1 VSLPCYGAVNVKGS
15 VFVTCYFVT
24 IGSRDGV
31 AAVFSKD
38 PHLGGAK
45 ADTSN
50 TGVRQ
55 GVSTGCGDCCTFRI
69 IGDGKRMLAR
79 LSILGSL
86 LLLAFTVACTQ
97 APPPETHGTDVPP
110 GKQATTL
117 SVPVNVSVTPK
128 SGSGASQ
135 VFTATYSDAM
145 GYQDISQAM
154 FMVAADAGGVS
165 ACAVQF
171 DTHSNNFT
179 LGNDAARVW
188 QGPITGGSSDK
199 LQNSQCVLS
208 GATSSG
214 SGSGNTLTVHFGISF
229 KSGFTGMKN
238 TYLLVYGS
246 AGNSGWQ
253 TEGTWTP

>member
-1 VSLPCYGAVNVKGS
+1 
-15 VFVTCYFVT
+15 
-24 IGSRDGV
+24 
-31 AAVFSKD
+31 
-38 PHLGGAK
+38 
-45 ADTSN
+45 
-50 TGVRQ
+50 
-55 GVSTGCGDCCTFRI
+55 
-69 IGDGKRMLAR
+69 MLVR
-79 LSILGSL
+79 LSILVSL
-86 LLLAFTVACTQ
+86 LFLAFTVACTQ
-97 APPPETHGTDVPP
+97 APPPDTHGTEVPQ
-110 GKQATTL
+110 GKQATLT
-117 SVPVNVSVTPK
+117 PVNLSVTPD

-135 VFTATYSDAM
+135 VFTGTYSDAM

-165 ACAVQF
+165 GCGVRF
-171 DTHSNNFT
+171 DPHSNNFN

-188 QGPITGGSSDK
+188 QGPIAAGSSDK

-246 AGNSGWQ
+246 ADNSGWQ
-253 TEGTWTP
+253 PKGTWTP